1 MPSRNPPPLGADLDD
16 VARTLCRL
24 ATLSFALGE
33 VDRCR
38 DSVDAAEALLIA
50 FRVRSSIVLDAA
62 CLSAGNPAQK
72 DPRLSGKPE

>member
-1 MPSRNPPPLGADLDD
+1 MTLEAAIAHGCAGLDD

-38 DSVDAAEALLIA
+38 DSVDAAAELLRERGEARTP
-50 FRVRSSIVLDAA
+50 FRPTS
-62 CLSAGNPAQK
+62 
-72 DPRLSGKPE
+72 